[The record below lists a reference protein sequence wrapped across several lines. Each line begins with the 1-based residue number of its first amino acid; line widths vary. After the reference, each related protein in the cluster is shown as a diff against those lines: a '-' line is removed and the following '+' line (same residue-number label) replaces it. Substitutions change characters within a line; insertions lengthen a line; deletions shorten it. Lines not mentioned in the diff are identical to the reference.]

1 MRVSGARDSCRHVKI
16 RGFNRASCRASPDR
30 SFWAMLPRDRMRP
43 CTFLDVDNCGD
54 VDMRRGHMGLDG
66 YALIQKL
73 RTLEAERGW
82 SIPALAV
89 TAYARAEDRTRALS
103 SGFQMHVGKPLEP
116 ADLVAAI
123 TSLLGKDR
131 GAATA
136 GT

>member
-1 MRVSGARDSCRHVKI
+1 
-16 RGFNRASCRASPDR
+16 
-30 SFWAMLPRDRMRP
+30 MRP

-89 TAYARAEDRTRALS
+89 TAYARVEDRTRALS
-103 SGFQMHVGKPLEP
+103 SGFQMHVAKPLEP

-123 TSLLGKDR
+123 TRLLGKER

>member
-1 MRVSGARDSCRHVKI
+1 MSVSPERPTASKTGDSPGPRKLEMMRTERTFDSDERVSG
-16 RGFNRASCRASPDR
+16 
-30 SFWAMLPRDRMRP
+30 L
-43 CTFLDVDNCGD
+43 
-54 VDMRRGHMGLDG
+54 

-103 SGFQMHVGKPLEP
+103 SGFQMHVAKPLEP

-123 TSLLGKDR
+123 TRLLGKDR
-131 GAATA
+131 GAATV